1 MGEATLGGR
10 PQGWFIPHAHAA
22 DVTPLA
28 SYPALARLLDAARP
42 EMLATLEAVHGLRD
56 ELLAIPA
63 DDEVSVPRWRQ
74 DWFSGLD
81 AAVMVAMVRRHAR
94 RRIVE
99 IGSGH
104 STRFIVRAIADGGLD
119 CTVTAIDPAPRA
131 DLAEQPVTLVR
142 EIVQRADPA
151 IFAALRPGDL
161 LSIDSSHI
169 LMPGSDVDLL
179 FNDVIPALPAG
190 VLVHVHDIF
199 LPDAYPEDWTLRGY
213 NEQNGL
219 APLVAG
225 GLLAPLFASHF
236 ALTRMA
242 ADTQRLTGF
251 LPRPV
256 PVRESSFWAMVRR

>member
-1 MGEATLGGR
+1 MGAATLAGT

-22 DVTPLA
+22 DVAPLA

-42 EMLATLEAVHGLRD
+42 EMLATLEAVHGLID
-56 ELLAIPA
+56 DLLAIPA

-74 DWFSGLD
+74 DWFAGLD
-81 AAVMVAMVRRHAR
+81 AAAMVAMVRSRR
-94 RRIVE
+94 PRRIIEV
-99 IGSGH
+99 GSGH

-119 CTVTAIDPAPRA
+119 CAVTAIDPAPRA
-131 DLAEQPVTLVR
+131 DLGEQPVTLVR

-151 IFAALRPGDL
+151 VFASLRPGDL

-179 FNDVIPALPAG
+179 FNAVIPALPAG

-199 LPDAYPEDWTLRGY
+199 LPDAYPPDWILRGY

-225 GLLAPLFASHF
+225 GLLRPLFASHF
-236 ALTRMA
+236 ARTAMA
-242 ADTQRLTGF
+242 GETARLAGF
-251 LPRPV
+251 IPRPV
-256 PVRESSFWAMVRR
+256 PVRESSFWGVVAR